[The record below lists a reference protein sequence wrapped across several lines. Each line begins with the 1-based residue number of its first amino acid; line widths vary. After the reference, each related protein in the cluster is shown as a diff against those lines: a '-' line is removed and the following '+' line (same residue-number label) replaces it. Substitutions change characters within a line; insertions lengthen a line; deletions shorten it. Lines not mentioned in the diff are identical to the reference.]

1 MTGLPI
7 EPARV
12 VMFDVFAERAG
23 GGNPCPVIPAGDDL
37 GDEQMQQIAA
47 ATGHETVFLLTP
59 TVPDARIRMRHFV
72 PRHEMEMC
80 VHATIA
86 AMTHLAV
93 QGQAR
98 PVVGHTPTSVPA
110 HQLQLLREH

>member
-1 MTGLPI
+1 
-7 EPARV
+7 
-12 VMFDVFAERAG
+12 MFDVFAERAG

-59 TVPDARIRMRHFV
+59 TVPDARIRMRYFV

-86 AMTHLAV
+86 ALTHLAV
-93 QGQAR
+93 QGGR
-98 PVVGHTPTSVPA
+98 PIHITCIAVRQHDVAVNGYTQRPA
-110 HQLQLLREH
+110 GRLA